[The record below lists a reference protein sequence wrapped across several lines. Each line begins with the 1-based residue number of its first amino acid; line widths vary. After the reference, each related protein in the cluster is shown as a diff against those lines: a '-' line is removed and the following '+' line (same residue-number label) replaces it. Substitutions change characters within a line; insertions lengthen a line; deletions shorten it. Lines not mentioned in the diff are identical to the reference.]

1 MSNTQSVALNGGLK
15 PFVFTL
21 PVNQYRS
28 LPIPSIKGAKVGDC
42 FVKVTDLPLEL
53 QDFMSV
59 NPRVPNRSKRNLLT
73 GPVVKGIKQTLVDNP
88 DDMAIKNQG
97 IYILVEK
104 AEAQKAVGGAES
116 VIITLSDKEAHGI
129 VNGGH
134 TFASIREAIE
144 NADETELESISR
156 AYVRI
161 HLLQGISSDKVP
173 EMAEG
178 LNRSKQVDDPS
189 LENLKDQ
196 FEKIQEVMKGHAGA
210 DQISYHQGDEGEMY
224 ITEVLVLLEMFN
236 GARFTTNKHPQ
247 SLYNS
252 PKNGLKYYKADLEK
266 NPTIIDGLIS
276 ILPEILK
283 LHDRVKKAIPEA
295 AKQANFTFGL
305 MKNGKLRTGNARN
318 KNTPLPFI
326 GSKMDHRVPNG
337 WLYPMLAA
345 FRANLDFDSG
355 EGRPTWLVPP
365 QELLSEVIVDL
376 VRVCVS
382 QHNNNMQPDKVGK
395 QESVYSEC
403 FLRVENN
410 LLRRRV
416 I

>member
-1 MSNTQSVALNGGLK
+1 MSNTQSVAVNGGLK
-15 PFVFTL
+15 PLVFTL

-161 HLLQGISSDKVP
+161 HLLQGISS
-173 EMAEG
+173 
-178 LNRSKQVDDPS
+178 S
-189 LENLKDQ
+189 
-196 FEKIQEVMKGHAGA
+196 
-210 DQISYHQGDEGEMY
+210 
-224 ITEVLVLLEMFN
+224 
-236 GARFTTNKHPQ
+236 
-247 SLYNS
+247 
-252 PKNGLKYYKADLEK
+252 
-266 NPTIIDGLIS
+266 
-276 ILPEILK
+276 
-283 LHDRVKKAIPEA
+283 
-295 AKQANFTFGL
+295 
-305 MKNGKLRTGNARN
+305 
-318 KNTPLPFI
+318 
-326 GSKMDHRVPNG
+326 
-337 WLYPMLAA
+337 
-345 FRANLDFDSG
+345 
-355 EGRPTWLVPP
+355 
-365 QELLSEVIVDL
+365 
-376 VRVCVS
+376 
-382 QHNNNMQPDKVGK
+382 
-395 QESVYSEC
+395 
-403 FLRVENN
+403 
-410 LLRRRV
+410 
-416 I
+416 